1 MTVRDQMIQHF
12 LGKRVHV
19 EVDRPIGYRH
29 GDLVYPV
36 NYGFLPGVMAPDGEE
51 QDVYI
56 LGVEEPVS
64 GFDGTVIGAV
74 RRHND
79 CEDKLVAAPEGML
92 FHQAEIAQAVHFQE
106 QFFSYSIASMLRKSC
121 GVIPY
126 RKNRGKTEFLILL
139 QRNRCWSFPKGHM
152 EAGETE
158 QETALRE
165 LKEETG
171 LHAVLQRSGRV
182 ELSYR
187 LSAQGQKQLVLFPGE
202 VSGEIR
208 IQPEEAEAF
217 RWVRLEELS
226 EYLMPDTLSACAQVL
241 KTI

>member
-1 MTVRDQMIQHF
+1 MTAREKMIQRF

-19 EVDRPIGYRH
+19 EVDRPIGYCH
-29 GDLVYPV
+29 GDILYPI

-56 LGVEEPVS
+56 LGMDEPVS
-64 GFDGTVIGAV
+64 GFDGIVIGAV
-74 RRHND
+74 RRYND

-92 FHQAEIAQAVHFQE
+92 FHQAQIAEAVHFQE
-106 QFFSYSIASMLRKSC
+106 RFFSYSIESLLRKSC

-126 RKNRGKTEFLILL
+126 RKIGGETEFLILL

-165 LKEETG
+165 LQEETG
-171 LHAVLQRSGRV
+171 LHAILQRSGRV

-187 LSAQGQKQLVLFPGE
+187 ISTLVQKQLVLFPGE
-202 VSGEIR
+202 VSGEVR

-217 RWVRLEELS
+217 RWVRLEALS
-226 EYLMPDTLSACAQVL
+226 DHLMPDTLSACAQVL